1 MIGEGSALSRSLTLT
16 FSPLLIKMILYTS
29 LVMKIEYAI
38 HDLFTLLLAYQ
49 STQPEG
55 NMRESLRCLWEEEMI
70 VN

>member
-1 MIGEGSALSRSLTLT
+1 
-16 FSPLLIKMILYTS
+16 
-29 LVMKIEYAI
+29 MKIEYAI